1 MSLDKL
7 RQEVLSNE
15 TGEER
20 VEVNQR
26 HLIDKILARYSAEFV
41 VFRELLQNS
50 DDAKATNVEIIFMT
64 EKYTP
69 NSDNNICLSE
79 KCVRIIF
86 KNNGFVFRSEDWNR
100 LKKIAEGNPDEQ
112 KIGAF
117 GVGFYSL
124 FSVCDAPF
132 VSSGTQGMAFYWR
145 GDQLFAK
152 RSNIKQDDTTWTT
165 FLMDTREKEKLP
177 EIESFGRFLATS
189 LGFTG
194 NLREVTVYFN
204 EIRVIQLT
212 KKTSVSRSMSIDSG
226 INTTSPDN
234 MFKLKTVDI
243 FTVQLDVNR
252 LVTPTKLLKSRTP
265 ITSFSSEQ
273 TTIFLRI
280 ASGNL
285 DLYIP
290 EAFSLEMERST
301 KKRPP
306 KNTKIQMIFTGFDEH
321 NSSGDY
327 DKKISEVFKDLLPFP
342 GQGRIFIGF
351 PTHQTTGCS
360 AHLAARVIPTVERE
374 SVDLVDKTLAVYN
387 KGMLCL
393 AGVLARIIYD
403 DELSQVSKL
412 YREIIGSGT
421 SKSDDE
427 PIKSAF
433 EYFQSR
439 AAHALAHFSF
449 KLSTPNNMIS
459 RISESQF
466 FNCTQASLSILSSR
480 GVLPIKSVRIP
491 NPEMSPFI
499 KTIPT
504 VAPLLLSQCDEFFK
518 KAKDTLRFISEISLD
533 DLFVELESRILNEQ
547 EIISL
552 FKWWINY
559 RSKNLVTED
568 QIQNFMRL
576 VIVRVKDVDLPL
588 NCISYFINPSI
599 IPPDVDLPSSVLPY
613 SISKHLNKKDFEIYF
628 RGWIE
633 LTLVAWVQFISSKP
647 LLEQDPAFSEKFFGI
662 VSRHFKS
669 ISKTDQE
676 TIKQLL
682 FQKNCIPTT
691 FGMKVPDESYFPSV
705 NLFPDLPI
713 IKFQHK
719 INDDILLFLGVR
731 KLGLRDFPP
740 IDVIL
745 QLASST
751 TPLPVRQKALKYFI
765 ENFKE
770 KYSKDYKPEL
780 VKFAFLPCSAD
791 PNVYATPSECYS
803 NPECAIMKFNVLHR
817 ELRHKAEEFG
827 IKQNPD
833 RLQVLEKLR
842 KEPPENEEKAKLV
855 FSYLSSFQNHFI
867 HPDWLSL
874 SQLAFIPIRE
884 KKQSNVLKYGSP
896 QNCFFK
902 SSEES
907 FAGFFYYI
915 DFGEKANKFL
925 QSCGVKNE
933 PSPIELAEFLINSS
947 HDFLKS
953 VGDNIEKYLAVL
965 HRIAVEF
972 HSIQRNQKLLNNMKR
987 YPILLGMT
995 KKQSEEGKNKDKA
1008 VVGKNEAD
1016 NSLNQVERYVLATP
1030 NEIYINDNAIYQD
1043 IFEPLICPM
1052 DQYLENFYMGLGCPL
1067 LTNSVKSSPNIK
1079 GVPKVTQKSKELQN
1093 LIKERS
1099 PLFFHEV
1106 RKADI
1111 VNNESW
1117 VKKLNVLGV
1126 DQIETTYV
1134 LAPNNITKIEHSNTC
1149 VISHDSWKNDWTLYI
1164 KHGELDTLDIASMI
1178 SQYIYKKPQL
1188 KEATLIS
1195 MLLMMPLNA
1204 LKRKGFPVERIMSQ
1218 QKSFRRV
1225 VENSDNPKRPRI
1237 DEQMTPNN
1245 YNTNRGQLNIAE
1257 LENYS
1262 KQLQS
1267 TFPECDPNYI
1277 KSCLAQENSDHL
1289 MKVANKLAEQDYP
1302 KKQSGIRNDQEGSS
1316 PWNIFKN
1323 LTEYVSPGVSKSHA
1337 DKPPV
1342 LVSRNT
1348 TEDLKRTLNEAVNSC
1363 RSNSGSAVDSQA
1375 KVNIV
1380 SESQSS
1386 YCDVMPGHSLKFIGM
1401 ENGIELYIGK
1411 NLDQTALL
1419 SPTALGPLRRF
1430 IQVLKYL
1437 CDVFGLHQKA
1447 VHVFYDPAADSIAF
1461 NRNNSLFFNFKF
1473 YIALHDS
1480 ENLQFSIETM
1490 VYWYMTF
1497 CHELA
1502 HNFVT
1507 QHNSQHEVRI

>member
-731 KLGLRDFPP
+731 KHVELQLIFDRLICQGSWDHMQLIKYLAINNLKDIEIKRLALGLRDFPP

-1043 IFEPLICPM
+1043 IFEPLIFFS
-1052 DQYLENFYMGLGCPL
+1052 EKGLGCPL

-1447 VHVFYDPAADSIAF
+1447 VHCVARTI
-1461 NRNNSLFFNFKF
+1461 
-1473 YIALHDS
+1473 
-1480 ENLQFSIETM
+1480 TVM
-1490 VYWYMTF
+1490 
-1497 CHELA
+1497 
-1502 HNFVT
+1502 
-1507 QHNSQHEVRI
+1507 

>member
-1 MSLDKL
+1 KI
-7 RQEVLSNE
+7 
-15 TGEER
+15 
-20 VEVNQR
+20 QR
-26 HLIDKILARYSAEFV
+26 FT
-41 VFRELLQNS
+41 
-50 DDAKATNVEIIFMT
+50 AKDL
-64 EKYTP
+64 Y
-69 NSDNNICLSE
+69 
-79 KCVRIIF
+79 
-86 KNNGFVFRSEDWNR
+86 
-100 LKKIAEGNPDEQ
+100 
-112 KIGAF
+112 
-117 GVGFYSL
+117 
-124 FSVCDAPF
+124 AP
-132 VSSGTQGMAFYWR
+132 
-145 GDQLFAK
+145 
-152 RSNIKQDDTTWTT
+152 
-165 FLMDTREKEKLP
+165 LP
-177 EIESFGRFLATS
+177 Q
-189 LGFTG
+189 
-194 NLREVTVYFN
+194 LREFGLPIIEWN
-204 EIRVIQLT
+204 GKWR
-212 KKTSVSRSMSIDSG
+212 K
-226 INTTSPDN
+226 N
-234 MFKLKTVDI
+234 MK
-243 FTVQLDVNR
+243 
-252 LVTPTKLLKSRTP
+252 
-265 ITSFSSEQ
+265 
-273 TTIFLRI
+273 
-280 ASGNL
+280 
-285 DLYIP
+285 
-290 EAFSLEMERST
+290 EAW
-301 KKRPP
+301 
-306 KNTKIQMIFTGFDEH
+306 FTGFST
-321 NSSGDY
+321 NRCNTS
-327 DKKISEVFKDLLPFP
+327 
-342 GQGRIFIGF
+342 
-351 PTHQTTGCS
+351 TG
-360 AHLAARVIPTVERE
+360 V
-374 SVDLVDKTLAVYN
+374 
-387 KGMLCL
+387 
-393 AGVLARIIYD
+393 
-403 DELSQVSKL
+403 
-412 YREIIGSGT
+412 
-421 SKSDDE
+421 
-427 PIKSAF
+427 
-433 EYFQSR
+433 
-439 AAHALAHFSF
+439 
-449 KLSTPNNMIS
+449 
-459 RISESQF
+459 
-466 FNCTQASLSILSSR
+466 
-480 GVLPIKSVRIP
+480 
-491 NPEMSPFI
+491 
-499 KTIPT
+499 
-504 VAPLLLSQCDEFFK
+504 
-518 KAKDTLRFISEISLD
+518 
-533 DLFVELESRILNEQ
+533 
-547 EIISL
+547 
-552 FKWWINY
+552 INY
-559 RSKNLVTED
+559 
-568 QIQNFMRL
+568 
-576 VIVRVKDVDLPL
+576 
-588 NCISYFINPSI
+588 
-599 IPPDVDLPSSVLPY
+599 
-613 SISKHLNKKDFEIYF
+613 
-628 RGWIE
+628 
-633 LTLVAWVQFISSKP
+633 
-647 LLEQDPAFSEKFFGI
+647 
-662 VSRHFKS
+662 
-669 ISKTDQE
+669 
-676 TIKQLL
+676 
-682 FQKNCIPTT
+682 TT
-691 FGMKVPDESYFPSV
+691 S
-705 NLFPDLPI
+705 
-713 IKFQHK
+713 
-719 INDDILLFLGVR
+719 
-731 KLGLRDFPP
+731 
-740 IDVIL
+740 
-745 QLASST
+745 
-751 TPLPVRQKALKYFI
+751 
-765 ENFKE
+765 
-770 KYSKDYKPEL
+770 EL

-1043 IFEPLICPM
+1043 IFEPLIFFS
-1052 DQYLENFYMGLGCPL
+1052 EKGLGCPL

-1419 SPTALGPLRRF
+1419 SPTA
-1430 IQVLKYL
+1430 QVPAEYMEEFKSIKKFKIFNTNNLWINL
-1437 CDVFGLHQKA
+1437 KA
-1447 VHVFYDPAADSIAF
+1447 VAKRISDEKKLDLDVIYNSKTLESGEKVIQLETAVGAAIKHFKNAHGINVPRSRFLPVKSTSDLFLVTSDLY
-1461 NRNNSLFFNFKF
+1461 SLHHGELVMNPKRLFQTVPLVKLGDVTFGSGVQLKGTVIIVANHGAR
-1473 YIALHDS
+1473 IDIPSQAVL
-1480 ENLQFSIETM
+1480 ENKVVSGNL
-1490 VYWYMTF
+1490 
-1497 CHELA
+1497 
-1502 HNFVT
+1502 
-1507 QHNSQHEVRI
+1507 RILDH